1 MGTNHYKYVSKAFG
15 CHYIVVACFGKRYN
29 LDRETKWQQN
39 RRRQDFKLFYRESG
53 IKMSRLLLVE
63 DDEALA
69 LGIEFTLI
77 DEGYEILK
85 ASSFDEGKRTF
96 EDGDPDLI
104 ILDVN
109 LPDGSGYELCKYIRT
124 KSNVPVIF
132 LTALDEEVNV
142 VVGFEIGGDD
152 YITKPFRVKELISRI
167 RAILRRNS
175 RITSP
180 GNRLT
185 SGDIVLDT
193 TTALVK
199 KNGGQIALTAQ
210 EYKLVL
216 IFMSKPG
223 VLMKREEILKVLLE
237 GAGAFFDENTLS
249 VYIKRLREKLEDN
262 PKEPQYIITQRGL
275 GYKWNKDVTKE

>member
-1 MGTNHYKYVSKAFG
+1 
-15 CHYIVVACFGKRYN
+15 
-29 LDRETKWQQN
+29 
-39 RRRQDFKLFYRESG
+39 
-53 IKMSRLLLVE
+53 MSRLLLVE

-69 LGIEFTLI
+69 LGIEFTLV
-77 DEGYEILK
+77 DEGYEVLR
-85 ASSFDEGKRTF
+85 ASSFNEGKRIF
-96 EDGDPDLI
+96 ENENPDLV

-109 LPDGSGYELCKYIRT
+109 LPGGSGYELCKYIRT
-124 KSNVPVIF
+124 KSDVPLIF

-142 VVGFEIGGDD
+142 VLGFEIGGDD

-167 RAILRRNS
+167 RAIIRRNS
-175 RITSP
+175 RNTGI
-180 GNRLT
+180 GKRLV

-199 KNGGQIALTAQ
+199 KSEMEIALTAQ
-210 EYKLVL
+210 EYKLLL
-216 IFMSKPG
+216 IFMSRPG
-223 VLMKREEILKVLLE
+223 ILMKREEILGELLE

-262 PKEPQYIITQRGL
+262 PKEPQYIMTQRGL